1 MAVANPTDTVC
12 PPAGHADCMSASPSS
27 QEISRTRS
35 LGKLLLAKLWKT
47 LENVAGLMG
56 DFLSLSVFLHVQ
68 IVLGHPSTLPR
79 LSGKRG
85 ESFVKSG
92 VAWSVEVL
100 HRGSRSHQKT
110 VLYLPCEE
118 REQ

>member
-1 MAVANPTDTVC
+1 
-12 PPAGHADCMSASPSS
+12 
-27 QEISRTRS
+27 
-35 LGKLLLAKLWKT
+35 
-47 LENVAGLMG
+47 MG

-100 HRGSRSHQKT
+100 HHGSRSHQKT
-110 VLYLPCEE
+110 VLCLPCEE